1 MCDFVIVIGR
11 LSIVVDSS
19 LAAESQ
25 QYFIVLCDF
34 ITVSDYQSWFHLD
47 ARVLPPSSCQ
57 SVEAVPEEKYAGL

>member
-34 ITVSDYQSWFHLD
+34 ITVSDYQS
-47 ARVLPPSSCQ
+47 
-57 SVEAVPEEKYAGL
+57 